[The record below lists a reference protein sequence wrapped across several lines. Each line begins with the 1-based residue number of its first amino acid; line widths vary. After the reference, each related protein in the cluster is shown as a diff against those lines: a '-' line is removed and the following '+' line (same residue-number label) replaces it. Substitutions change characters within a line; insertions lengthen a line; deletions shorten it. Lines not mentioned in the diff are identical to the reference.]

1 MLCRNRML
9 TFLALLLITTVLVA
23 ATLWTGR
30 QGKRAMHYTVAV
42 TAVLALLVTI
52 REAGI
57 FGKGF
62 EFESLR
68 LNVHLFCAGLCLLSL
83 PGLVYSGWKLRKNP
97 SARRLHQRWIFAFL
111 LSLLATFSTAGW
123 MFLTATKI

>member
-1 MLCRNRML
+1 ML
-9 TFLALLLITTVLVA
+9 TFLALLFITTVLVA

-30 QGKRAMHYTVAV
+30 QHKRAMHYTVAV

-57 FGKGF
+57 FGEGF

-68 LNVHLFCAGLCLLSL
+68 LNVHLTCAAACMLAI
-83 PGLVYSGWKLRKNP
+83 PGVIFSGFKLRRNP
-97 SARRLHQRWIFAFL
+97 AARRLHQRWIFGFL
-111 LSLLATFSTAGW
+111 LSLLATFTTAGW
-123 MFLTATKI
+123 MFLTAVKL